1 MVARR
6 ELTNVAIESER
17 FVGVNSGGMD
27 QSASVFSK
35 PGHLLHVS
43 FVPLLS
49 ATPLPLPSTTPL
61 VSFVIANTLIT
72 SDKHVTAKSCYNLR
86 VVETLLGARLLS
98 KHLGIPLPDGR
109 NQTYKSLTDTYFLS
123 RPSEMADATA
133 KNAFELKTMLALA
146 EEALAGPGR
155 EEGETWE
162 EVFGRL
168 GESEEVVMKAVVGES
183 DVEPPNGKLKIWTR
197 ARHVV
202 RPFPSFSFRTS

>member
-1 MVARR
+1 MTTASAIAVLQITGRRDGPSMVARR

-98 KHLGIPLPDGR
+98 KHLGIDR
-109 NQTYKSLTDTYFLS
+109 KS
-123 RPSEMADATA
+123 
-133 KNAFELKTMLALA
+133 
-146 EEALAGPGR
+146 
-155 EEGETWE
+155 
-162 EVFGRL
+162 
-168 GESEEVVMKAVVGES
+168 VV
-183 DVEPPNGKLKIWTR
+183 
-197 ARHVV
+197 
-202 RPFPSFSFRTS
+202 